1 MAPGPGWRTGVLGQ
15 APELRTETVVDA
27 PPERVWEVLTDF
39 GRWDEWNPTLFRASG
54 PPAVGTE
61 VRMKLRLG
69 PISVPMRQRIL
80 SVDRPRELVWRSRQ
94 PIQSALDVVRRFRI
108 EPLEGGRCRLVQSE
122 TTAGFLAAL
131 EVKLLGNVITRGY
144 ENLGQALA
152 KRARDTGDGEMA

>member
-1 MAPGPGWRTGVLGQ
+1 MGR

-54 PPAVGTE
+54 PPTVGTE

-69 PISVPMRQRIL
+69 PISVPMRQQIL
-80 SVDRPRELVWRSRQ
+80 SLDPPRELVWRSRQ
-94 PIQSALDVVRRFRI
+94 PIQSALDVIRRFQI
-108 EPLEGGRCRLVQSE
+108 EPLEGGRSRLVQSE
-122 TTAGFLAAL
+122 TTDGYLARL
-131 EVKLLGNVITRGY
+131 EVKLLGNAITRGY

-152 KRARDTGDGEMA
+152 KRARGNSDGEVA